1 MGWPIK
7 KGATLA
13 QAGLFSFAIFQRY
26 LTAKSCLLEA
36 LLASSKI
43 SPSGLIDNLSVHY
56 NLLFAALKSN
66 SLMNSGRSYSRIP
79 VGLSS
84 QGKLRKEK
92 NNRGKNIYIAL
103 AAIAGL
109 EIISDSLAPSF
120 TGHSVFLAS
129 LANTSAVLVFYPVM

>member
-13 QAGLFSFAIFQRY
+13 QAGLFSFGIFQRH

-36 LLASSKI
+36 LLASGKI

-92 NNRGKNIYIAL
+92 TIGKKKYIAL

-129 LANTSAVLVFYPVM
+129 LANTSAVLVVYPVM